1 METSQLQMV
10 TIDGM
15 PRDEAAGSHTDSDSK
30 DVKMKD
36 SKALLLDYLASV
48 RDPDRAASLFAD
60 DGVFELPFLRS
71 LGVEPRYRG
80 RREIAALVHKLLEIY
95 PDFAFAPRDTRIL
108 IETPEKTFAE
118 YEAHARAAA
127 TGRTAHHLFTG
138 YLRSEEHTSELQSL
152 RHLVCRLLLVKKK
165 KTPHQHAPGRAP
177 PIPPPSL
184 FCHVSSPTLTVFCLF
199 FF

>member
-1 METSQLQMV
+1 
-10 TIDGM
+10 
-15 PRDEAAGSHTDSDSK
+15 
-30 DVKMKD
+30 MKA

-95 PDFAFAPRDTRIL
+95 PDFAFAPDDTRIL
-108 IETPEKTFAE
+108 IETPEKTSAE
-118 YEAHARAAA
+118 YVAHARAAA

-138 YLRSEEHTSELQSL
+138 YLVAEAGKIKLL
-152 RHLVCRLLLVKKK
+152 RESFNPLTMAQAQLPNGVADIG
-165 KTPHQHAPGRAP
+165 PPGNEVH
-177 PIPPPSL
+177 S
-184 FCHVSSPTLTVFCLF
+184 F
-199 FF
+199 